1 MGLHSNTIK
10 LLFTFGSGI
19 LSSCRPLLLSGVVN
33 CVDSVICSF
42 FVSFLLG
49 LVTEVIQVIIDCFW
63 RLDHDPC

>member
-1 MGLHSNTIK
+1 MG
-10 LLFTFGSGI
+10 FVRFGSGI
-19 LSSCRPLLLSGVVN
+19 LSNCRPLLPITRSGVVN

-42 FVSFLLG
+42 FVSLLLG